1 MLREEFEAR
10 MGNTV
15 TPEAWDDIVDLYSH
29 CHDIEDWDAFADDY
43 KLHGCSKI
51 LDNVWRR
58 LKNTRDVLD
67 IYKREHQEAAE
78 LLIKLHADFGIQE
91 AYDMAESMIYMKGII
106 RYKMENGKELT
117 DREKEYIISKL

>member
-1 MLREEFEAR
+1 MLREEFENR

-15 TPEAWDDIVDLYSH
+15 TPEAWDDIVDLYAH
-29 CHDIEDWDAFADDY
+29 LHDIEDWDAFAEDY
-43 KLHGCSKI
+43 KLHGTSKI
-51 LDNVWRR
+51 LANLWKR
-58 LKNTRDVLD
+58 LKDTLDVLQ

-117 DREKEYIISKL
+117 DREREYIISKL